1 MLQICGYMVPKGTP
15 VMFAVWALHHNK
27 HVWGEDA
34 LTWRPDR
41 WLEGK
46 SVAAAKKDAAGQLRF
61 LPFLDGPS
69 NCIGQNLALVRR
81 GECMAVRHGRTPCM
95 DGRPPRFG

>member
-46 SVAAAKKDAAGQLRF
+46 SVAAAKKDSAGQLRF
-61 LPFLDGPS
+61 MPFLDGPS
-69 NCIGQNLALVRR
+69 NCIGQNLALVRYS
-81 GECMAVRHGRTPCM
+81 ECITMHGVLTP
-95 DGRPPRFG
+95 GIR